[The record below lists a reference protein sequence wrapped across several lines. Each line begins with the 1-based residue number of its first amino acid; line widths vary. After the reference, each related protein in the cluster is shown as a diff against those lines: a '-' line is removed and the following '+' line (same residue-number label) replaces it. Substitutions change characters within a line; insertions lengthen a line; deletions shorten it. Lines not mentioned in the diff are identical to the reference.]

1 MIKTNLYRY
10 LHNPKKYSTFA
21 EIYINR
27 MSLVR
32 GSNIE
37 LLRIVCMLMVVVLH
51 FNNNGAN
58 TGIVNMPELLT
69 ERLIWG
75 FLIES
80 LCLVAVNCFVLI
92 SGYFAIKLK
101 VRSLLKFYLQCFF
114 IGLLTYLL
122 YIGVTDGFTSW
133 GNIDGIFTARIM
145 TERLMAFTHNG
156 WWFVVSYVGLM
167 LLSPILNSAVDNL
180 SDKRLLHSLVLFS
193 IVILYLGWYHKVEVT
208 NYGNSLISFMW
219 IYLIGRYVGKH
230 VSVDSIRKFRWLWLI
245 GYIASALG
253 LFGMIMLRYH
263 YSIEMHYP
271 LDYNNPFVV
280 IAAVMLLLFFLSF
293 NFQSKVINW
302 LAGSVFAAYL
312 IQESCY
318 LGHKWIYPHMREMFT
333 YVPDGWRIL
342 ALLGVS
348 IAFLLLCI
356 IVDKIIGFISH
367 WILNGYD
374 RYYNKL
380 AK

>member
-1 MIKTNLYRY
+1 
-10 LHNPKKYSTFA
+10 
-21 EIYINR
+21 

-32 GSNIE
+32 SSNIE
-37 LLRIVCMLMVVVLH
+37 LLRLVCMLMVVVLH

-69 ERLIWG
+69 ERLTWG

-180 SDKRLLHSLVLFS
+180 NDKRLLHSLVLFS

-208 NYGNSLISFMW
+208 NYGNSLISFIW
-219 IYLIGRYVGKH
+219 IYLLGRYIGKH
-230 VSVDSIRKFRWLWLI
+230 VQIESIRKYRWLWLA
-245 GYIASALG
+245 GYLISALV

-263 YSIEMHYP
+263 FSIEMHYP

-280 IAAVMLLLFFLSF
+280 VAAMMLLFFFLSF
-293 NFQSKVINW
+293 SFRSKVINGI
-302 LAGSVFAAYL
+302 ASSVFAAYL

-318 LGHKWIYPHMREMFT
+318 FGHEWLYPQMREMF
-333 YVPDGWRIL
+333 VHVSDGWRIL
-342 ALLGVS
+342 ALLGIS
-348 IAFLLLCI
+348 IVFMLLCVL
-356 IVDKIIGFISH
+356 VDKILGILSQ
-367 WILNGYD
+367 WILTIYD
-374 RYYNKL
+374 RLSITLK
-380 AK
+380 